1 MHGIVERIQR
11 TERNGHI
18 RSDDGRAYYFEP
30 DELANSTWDQLALG
44 MTVDFDVDEAMA
56 SDGPKA
62 KDIRVA
68 GEVKAKAADE
78 LAPSQVQNPDVE
90 AITTQVPPSSVEDN
104 KQDEASWESFP
115 ASDSPA
121 AGKST

>member
-11 TERNGHI
+11 NERNGHI

-30 DELANSTWDQLALG
+30 GELANSTWDQLALG
-44 MTVDFDVDEAMA
+44 MTVDFDVDEPMA
-56 SDGPKA
+56 NDGPKA
-62 KDIRVA
+62 KDIRVH
-68 GEVKAKAADE
+68 GEVKPI
-78 LAPSQVQNPDVE
+78 APEDMSPRQHDNPDTE
-90 AITTQVPPSSVEDN
+90 AISTQVPPASIEDN
-104 KQDEASWESFP
+104 RQDEASWESFP